1 MSAAMPRVVIVGRPN
16 VGKSTLFN
24 VLIRRAAAITSPVAG
39 TTRDWIESSM
49 VVDERSLQLVDSC
62 GWGSGGALGELMDQS
77 LERALVG
84 ADAVV
89 FVVAANEA
97 AGQDDASLATEI
109 RKRRL
114 PVLLVCN
121 KCDRPDVDA
130 AAWEF
135 SRLGL
140 GQPVPVS
147 AAIPRNMAELRSR
160 VAVLASVPAT
170 AAETGATPLGVLLG
184 QPNVGKS
191 SLFNAM
197 LEAERSLVHEVPG
210 TTRDP
215 VHATLEADGTR
226 WELVDTAGVNR
237 RIRDQEGIHR
247 DAQRLSLK
255 ALEKADVALLV
266 LDLTIPFARQDLR
279 LADRA
284 AEHGAGMA
292 VALNKCDLLEPD
304 HVERLRTEGS
314 EFLAKRFSQLGRFP
328 VLLTSAT
335 TREGIPALVAS
346 MQELLRLR
354 RVRIP
359 SDALA
364 AAAFGWPSTGTPW
377 RVRQSDVA
385 PLRFSVRV
393 PYGIRLND
401 RFVVNRLRESFGL
414 HGIPIII
421 ERQRR
426 KDH

>member
-1 MSAAMPRVVIVGRPN
+1 MIVGRPN

-24 VLIRRAAAITSPVAG
+24 VLIRRAAALTSPVAG
-39 TTRDWIESSM
+39 TTRDWIEADLT
-49 VVDERSLQLVDSC
+49 VDGRTLQLVDSC
-62 GWGSGGALGELMDQS
+62 GWGSGGALGELMDAS
-77 LERALVG
+77 LERALGG

-97 AGQDDASLATEI
+97 AGQDDASLAGVI
-109 RKRRL
+109 RQRRL
-114 PVLLVCN
+114 PVMVVCN

-160 VAVLASVPAT
+160 IAVLASVPALP
-170 AAETGATPLGVLLG
+170 AETPAARGIFLG

-215 VHATLEADGTR
+215 VHASFKAGGTS
-226 WELVDTAGVNR
+226 WELVDTAGVSR
-237 RIRDQEGIHR
+237 RIRDQDAMHR

-255 ALEKADVALLV
+255 ALEGADVALLV
-266 LDLTIPFARQDLR
+266 LDLTVPFARQDLR

-284 AEHGAGMA
+284 AELGAGMA
-292 VALNKCDLLEPD
+292 VALNKCDLLPREE
-304 HVERLRTEGS
+304 VERLRTEGTA
-314 EFLAKRFSQLGRFP
+314 FLLERFAQLGRFP

-335 TREGIPALVAS
+335 TREGVPALLAA
-346 MQELLRLR
+346 MEELLRLR

-359 SDALA
+359 SEALA
-364 AAAFGWPSTGTPW
+364 AAAFGWPTTGTPW
-377 RVRQSDVA
+377 RVRQTEVA

-393 PYGIRLND
+393 PFGIRLND

-426 KDH
+426 KDHG

>member
-1 MSAAMPRVVIVGRPN
+1 MSAEMPRVVIVGRPN

-24 VLIRRAAAITSPVAG
+24 TLVRRAAALTSPVAG
-39 TTRDWIESSM
+39 TTRDWIEAELT
-49 VVDERSLQLVDSC
+49 VDGRTLQLVDSC
-62 GWGSGGALGELMDQS
+62 GWGSGGSLGELMDAS
-77 LERALVG
+77 LERALAG

-97 AGQDDASLATEI
+97 AGQDDASLAAVI
-109 RKRRL
+109 RQRQL
-114 PVLLVCN
+114 PVMVVCN

-140 GQPVPVS
+140 GQPLPVS
-147 AAIPRNMAELRSR
+147 AVIPRNMAELRTR
-160 VAVLASVPAT
+160 VAVLASVPAH
-170 AAETGATPLGVLLG
+170 PLEAPSARGIFLG

-197 LEAERSLVHEVPG
+197 LEAERSLVHDVPG

-215 VHATLEADGTR
+215 VHATLKAGATR
-226 WELVDTAGVNR
+226 WDLVDTAGVSR
-237 RIRDQEGIHR
+237 RIRDQDAMHR

-255 ALEKADVALLV
+255 SLEDADVALLV
-266 LDLTIPFARQDLR
+266 LDLTVPFARQDLR

-284 AEHGAGMA
+284 AELGAGMA
-292 VALNKCDLLEPD
+292 VALNKCDLLPRED
-304 HVERLRTEGS
+304 VERLRTEGT
-314 EFLAKRFSQLGRFP
+314 EFLLKRFAQLGRFP

-335 TREGIPALVAS
+335 TREGVPALLAA
-346 MQELLRLR
+346 MEELLRLR

-377 RVRQSDVA
+377 RVRQTEVA

-393 PYGIRLND
+393 PFGIRLND
-401 RFVVNRLRESFGL
+401 RFVVNRLRDSFGL
-414 HGIPIII
+414 HGVPIII